1 MFKHSFSLVLM
12 FSKEVENAVNK
23 EKSLVGASSKYCED
37 FRGGSLTALVFT
49 WDERMGMSLARGR
62 LTEAGDTNPESEWWR
77 LALVG
82 PGPV

>member
-1 MFKHSFSLVLM
+1 MI
-12 FSKEVENAVNK
+12 
-23 EKSLVGASSKYCED
+23 
-37 FRGGSLTALVFT
+37 ALVFT

-82 PGPV
+82 TCSV

>member
-1 MFKHSFSLVLM
+1 M
-12 FSKEVENAVNK
+12 
-23 EKSLVGASSKYCED
+23 LVGAAKPGRCPPKYFEV
-37 FRGGSLTALVFT
+37 SLTALVFT

-82 PGPV
+82 TCSV

>member
-1 MFKHSFSLVLM
+1 MLVIG
-12 FSKEVENAVNK
+12 VNYI
-23 EKSLVGASSKYCED
+23 SRYFCGV
-37 FRGGSLTALVFT
+37 SLTALVFT

-82 PGPV
+82 TCSV